1 MLISGGF
8 GDALI
13 GGFSL
18 SSCALMVSGG
28 GGLSGGDVQ
37 VFSVHVQAVL
47 NLGAVG
53 SDCLVVEAE
62 LLIQLLGRGGDVCAM
77 TVDGCCLGAVGQGGQ
92 NRG

>member
-8 GDALI
+8 SGALI

-18 SSCALMVSGG
+18 SSCALMVSG

-53 SDCLVVEAE
+53 SDCLVIEAE

-77 TVDGCCLGAVGQGGQ
+77 AVDGCCLGAVGQGGQ